1 VFKHKAR
8 ALLTPPRD
16 ARGQP
21 VKIERDS
28 AREPVLKF
36 ATDGAPV
43 TGRVLLE
50 SDSTQ
55 ARSLEGRSLA
65 MYSSLRL
72 PDRSR
77 LRLLDPPRR
86 LTAAADEH
94 RRPMSGLN
102 ECREPA

>member
-1 VFKHKAR
+1 V
-8 ALLTPPRD
+8 
-16 ARGQP
+16 
-21 VKIERDS
+21 
-28 AREPVLKF
+28 
-36 ATDGAPV
+36 TD
-43 TGRVLLE
+43 RVLLE

-77 LRLLDPPRR
+77 LRLLDPPRQS
-86 LTAAADEH
+86 AAAAGEQK
-94 RRPMSGLN
+94 RPMSGFN

>member
-1 VFKHKAR
+1 VFEHEAG

-21 VKIERDS
+21 VKIDEIRLEL
-28 AREPVLKF
+28 ALKF
-36 ATDGAPV
+36 APDGAPV

-55 ARSLEGRSLA
+55 ARSLEGRSLT
-65 MYSSLRL
+65 MYSSLRF

-86 LTAAADEH
+86 LAAASGEQK
-94 RRPMSGLN
+94 RPISGFN

>member
-1 VFKHKAR
+1 MFKHKPR

-21 VKIERDS
+21 VKNRRDS
-28 AREPVLKF
+28 AREPALKF

-43 TGRVLLE
+43 SDRVLLE

-77 LRLLDPPRR
+77 LRLLDPPRQS
-86 LTAAADEH
+86 AAASGEQK
-94 RRPMSGLN
+94 RPMSGFN